1 MGIYS
6 NSLGQIGLGVKSE
19 ENCTVIKHFLMNK
32 IVLQTSLASD
42 KLVEL
47 SGLAF

>member
-1 MGIYS
+1 MDIYS
-6 NSLGQIGLGVKSE
+6 NRLGQIGLGVKSE

>member
-19 ENCTVIKHFLMNK
+19 ENCTVIKHYIMNK

>member
-1 MGIYS
+1 MDIYS
-6 NSLGQIGLGVKSE
+6 NRLGQIGLGVKSE
-19 ENCTVIKHFLMNK
+19 ENCTVIKHFLISK
-32 IVLQTSLASD
+32 IVLQTSVASD

>member
-1 MGIYS
+1 MDVYS
-6 NSLGQIGLGVKSE
+6 NRLGQIGLGVKLQD
-19 ENCTVIKHFLMNK
+19 NCTVIKHFLISK
-32 IVLQTSLASD
+32 IVLQTSVASD